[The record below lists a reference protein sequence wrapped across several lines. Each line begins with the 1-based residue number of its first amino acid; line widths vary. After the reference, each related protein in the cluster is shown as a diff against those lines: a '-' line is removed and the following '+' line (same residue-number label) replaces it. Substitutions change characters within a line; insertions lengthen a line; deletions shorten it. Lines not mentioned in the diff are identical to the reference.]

1 MCQAHGRQTSVC
13 GNTAHISSSNPLT
26 FRRNIMADAPVTLN
40 TGAQIAAIEAAAAA
54 ENAINLATLHAKIS
68 TMGLKAAKDIVQ

>member
-1 MCQAHGRQTSVC
+1 
-13 GNTAHISSSNPLT
+13 
-26 FRRNIMADAPVTLN
+26 MADAPVVLN

-54 ENAINLATLHAKIS
+54 ENAINLATLHAKIN

>member
-1 MCQAHGRQTSVC
+1 VCGGIAHIVQQYPIRDHSTSVIHF
-13 GNTAHISSSNPLT
+13 TS
-26 FRRNIMADAPVTLN
+26 RRNTMAIALD

-54 ENAINLATLHAKIS
+54 ENAINLATLEAKVK